1 MYPDIDI
8 MSHTRVKFRYSILLD
23 CSCLKKESYQSLMV
37 TFQAVFNDRVL
48 IFIAFWFPFVGAF
61 QWAVVATHSTFS
73 LLCSKHF
80 LRC

>member
-1 MYPDIDI
+1 MYPDIEI
-8 MSHTRVKFRYSILLD
+8 MSHTKVKFRYSILLV
-23 CSCLKKESYQSLMV
+23 CSRLKKESYQSLMV
-37 TFQAVFNDRVL
+37 TFQAELND
-48 IFIAFWFPFVGAF
+48 WFPFVGVF